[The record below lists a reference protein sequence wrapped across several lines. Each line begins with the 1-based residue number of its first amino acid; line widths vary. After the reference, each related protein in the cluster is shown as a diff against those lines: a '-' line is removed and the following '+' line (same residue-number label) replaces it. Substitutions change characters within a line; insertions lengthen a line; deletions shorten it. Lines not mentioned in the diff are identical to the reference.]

1 MSQFRIGDK
10 DYSRTAEIYVIT
22 IH

>member
-10 DYSRTAEIYVIT
+10 DYLWTAEIYVIT